1 MIAFKIQFRKPS
13 VLIFD
18 VNLPVL
24 FGQSLAKSSN
34 RMSFSTLILAAWI
47 LKMCDLPCVYECGR
61 RREERKSRGKEERR
75 GKERGKRERGGGWKR
90 ERREEGGGRREG
102 KRKRKREGRGK
113 ERGRERGRGKKTG
126 GKE

>member
-1 MIAFKIQFRKPS
+1 MAFKIQFRKPS
-13 VLIFD
+13 VLIFH

-61 RREERKSRGKEERR
+61 RREERKSRGGGKKGEGEREE
-75 GKERGKRERGGGWKR
+75 G
-90 ERREEGGGRREG
+90 ERREEEG
-102 KRKRKREGRGK
+102 KEEG
-113 ERGRERGRGKKTG
+113 EKTG